1 MPVPRCP
8 RCNIPSN
15 ACFCSELR
23 EVPSRIRVVIVRQA
37 AERNKASNT
46 GILVSR
52 VFGAE
57 LVDYGLRGQPVDLT
71 GQLGAAPWL
80 LFPNAGVPDPLPT
93 PSALVV
99 LDATWRQVRGMRH
112 RIPPLATVPSLS
124 LPVAVVRARMREQHR
139 DDGMSTIEAVAG
151 ALRLFGDDPAADAL
165 ERAFLAMTDR
175 MLTLRSHP
183 SRRGPT
189 SA

>member
-1 MPVPRCP
+1 MPT
-8 RCNIPSN
+8 
-15 ACFCSELR
+15 
-23 EVPSRIRVVIVRQA
+23 RVRVLIVRQA
-37 AERNKASNT
+37 AERHKASNT

-52 VFGAE
+52 VIGAE
-57 LVDYGLRGQPVDLT
+57 LVDYGMPGRPLDLT
-71 GQLGAAPWL
+71 GRLGDAPWL
-80 LFPNAGVPDPLPT
+80 LFPNAGVPDPLPA
-93 PSALVV
+93 PSTLVV

-124 LPVAVVRARMREQHR
+124 LPTAVLRTRMREQHR

-151 ALRLFGDDPAADAL
+151 ALRLLGDERAADEL
-165 ERAFLAMTDR
+165 ERIFLVMTDR

-183 SRRGPT
+183 SRQRPT